1 MSDEQIGG
9 GWKLDQREG
18 TRRALKYPDGPGKI
32 IIVNHDGR
40 GWWDPR
46 AFCKALRG
54 VASVQAPGMRP
65 RPQRGLATGDCEH
78 MVDGPVGVTNTAQI
92 RTEQAVLDRARVSA
106 DDRSEALSTETLR
119 APIARSVVPFTA
131 KQRAAVHALGQSGRL
146 TMLTE
151 AAGVGKTTL
160 LQPVVAA
167 WHADGRFAS
176 VIGRQVVGKA
186 MAWRHADALQEAGV
200 HHTYAM
206 LLGGDR
212 GQVINQIADLY
223 IARRDVLTSSGSKQG
238 ITVSAPTNDDV
249 ADPSGDLG

>member
-1 MSDEQIGG
+1 
-9 GWKLDQREG
+9 
-18 TRRALKYPDGPGKI
+18 
-32 IIVNHDGR
+32 
-40 GWWDPR
+40 
-46 AFCKALRG
+46 
-54 VASVQAPGMRP
+54 MRP

-167 WHADGRFAS
+167 WHADGRAAAR
-176 VIGRQVVGKA
+176 GGCLARR
-186 MAWRHADALQEAGV
+186 WALCLGHREAG
-200 HHTYAM
+200 
-206 LLGGDR
+206 GR
-212 GQVINQIADLY
+212 
-223 IARRDVLTSSGSKQG
+223 
-238 ITVSAPTNDDV
+238 
-249 ADPSGDLG
+249 